1 MAEVSEIDVW
11 RAAHQLVRQ
20 FPEDPV
26 LEAAQRADSAYEA
39 GDMFNFRLW
48 TRIATA
54 VGELL
59 RTRPAD
65 APLN

>member
-1 MAEVSEIDVW
+1 VCLLDQLLVGNL
-11 RAAHQLVRQ
+11 LVRQ

-26 LEAAQRADSAYEA
+26 LEAAQRADSTYEA

-48 TRIATA
+48 TRIATV